1 MLTIVLLVAIGC
13 IYCVLA
19 IVLGRNYRFSKK
31 KEKEKKKENTYK
43 TQLQKNPMY
52 GDLAV
57 FLNAAQRWSI
67 AVF

>member
-19 IVLGRNYRFSKK
+19 IVLGRNYKFSKK
-31 KEKEKKKENTYK
+31 KEKEKKKNTYK

-52 GDLAV
+52 EDLAV

>member
-1 MLTIVLLVAIGC
+1 MVASVVRWPLFWAGITD
-13 IYCVLA
+13 LA
-19 IVLGRNYRFSKK
+19 RKK
-31 KEKEKKKENTYK
+31 KRKKKKKNTYK

>member
-1 MLTIVLLVAIGC
+1 MTIVLLVAIGC
-13 IYCVLA
+13 ICCALA

-31 KEKEKKKENTYK
+31 KEKEKKKKKNTYK

-52 GDLAV
+52 RDLAV